1 MDKGLSYFW
10 KYLLLEF
17 EINTFKGQMQAQN
30 SASAWALKLGQNG
43 EFQCTPK

>member
-17 EINTFKGQMQAQN
+17 EINTSKGQMQAQN
-30 SASAWALKLGQNG
+30 SASALKLGQNG
-43 EFQCTPK
+43 EFKCTPK